1 MLKLTLTKFLCDT
14 CIITINRYPVSSQQ
28 SDEVNQSTESCTPPL
43 SWAEPSAVFYQR
55 FDSSHGFSLMEGTQ
69 TTSGSVPLV
78 SGKVR
83 YIVLFSTITFTVQKD
98 LF

>member
-1 MLKLTLTKFLCDT
+1 MLKLTLTKFSCDT

-28 SDEVNQSTESCTPPL
+28 SDECNQSTESTTPQL
-43 SWAEPSAVFYQR
+43 SRAESSAVFYQS
-55 FDSSHGFSLMEGTQ
+55 FDNSHGFNLMEGTQ
-69 TTSGSVPLV
+69 TASGSVPLV